1 MVQKNKGDKKLKE
14 YSHAITKVNGIFDG
28 EIEKSA
34 EIMRRFINLKSLNEQ
49 EIIKVTE
56 LKNEKYSQLES
67 IKHFLKINNDEAIH
81 SQDVI
86 NFLLA

>member
-1 MVQKNKGDKKLKE
+1 
-14 YSHAITKVNGIFDG
+14 
-28 EIEKSA
+28 
-34 EIMRRFINLKSLNEQ
+34 MRRFINLKSLNEQ